1 MAQIVV
7 DSSVMRDKAKT
18 IKDNAETIKTS
29 YTDMLT
35 ELRNVTSRM
44 KSGTLDT
51 MRERFAGMQSAFE
64 TFATDMTAYHD
75 FLIDAA
81 ENYEKGEQ
89 EGKAKAE
96 DLGKGF

>member
-18 IKDNAETIKTS
+18 IKDTAETIKTS

-51 MRERFAGMQSAFE
+51 MRDKFAGMQSAFE

-81 ENYEKGEQ
+81 ENYEKVEQ

>member
-7 DSSVMRDKAKT
+7 DSNVMRDKART

-44 KSGTLDT
+44 KSGTLDK
-51 MRERFAGMQSAFE
+51 FAGMQSAFE

-81 ENYEKGEQ
+81 ENYETVEQ

>member
-7 DSSVMRDKAKT
+7 DSSVMRDKART

-51 MRERFAGMQSAFE
+51 MRDKFAGMQS
-64 TFATDMTAYHD
+64 TFDTFVTDMNAYRD

-81 ENYEKGEQ
+81 ENYEKVEQ

-96 DLGKGF
+96 DLGRVF

>member
-7 DSSVMRDKAKT
+7 DSNVMRDKART

-44 KSGTLDT
+44 KSGTFGHD
-51 MRERFAGMQSAFE
+51 ERQ
-64 TFATDMTAYHD
+64 
-75 FLIDAA
+75 ICRNA
-81 ENYEKGEQ
+81 ER
-89 EGKAKAE
+89 
-96 DLGKGF
+96 L

>member
-7 DSSVMRDKAKT
+7 DSNVMRDKAKT

-51 MRERFAGMQSAFE
+51 MRDKFAGMQSAFD
-64 TFATDMTAYHD
+64 TFVTDMNAYRD

-81 ENYEKGEQ
+81 ENYEKVEQ